1 MAFMIFLSTTWFRAK
16 IYEPFLL
23 IHIAMGIITIAALF
37 WLELSCTH
45 PIQTAD
51 EEDSSQC

>member
-37 WLELSCTH
+37 W
-45 PIQTAD
+45 
-51 EEDSSQC
+51 